1 MSYISK
7 DYGNVRIVSEG
18 YEMIVQRF
26 IEYNEQGWTTVR
38 TFHQMSDDYAITN
51 ARNYAEALVEKLKET
66 V

>member
-51 ARNYAEALVEKLKET
+51 ARNYAEALVEKLKEA

>member
-26 IEYNEQGWTTVR
+26 VEYNEQGWTTVR

-51 ARNYAEALVEKLKET
+51 ARNYAEALVEKLKEA